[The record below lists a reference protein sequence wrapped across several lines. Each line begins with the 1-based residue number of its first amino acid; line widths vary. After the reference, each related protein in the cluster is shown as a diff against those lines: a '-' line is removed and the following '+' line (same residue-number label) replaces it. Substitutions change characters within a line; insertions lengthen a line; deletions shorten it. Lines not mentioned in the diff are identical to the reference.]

1 MPVRSQP
8 VTERTLKTSSSSDKW
23 RQSTSDT
30 RDDGTRCRVVPR
42 SGCRTTETGVS
53 RGSASHW
60 PSDGEMVDF
69 DRRYGRRVEQ
79 LSHGAAVGCCSL
91 AGMAADGETRAMQ
104 KPGLATLRCE
114 VAREKIPKPRSQ
126 EKDPEHLWP
135 LRPRNGWTARRRE
148 EQRQNELDVGC
159 VKIPEGVSII
169 IPTYLL
175 HHDPELWQDPTSFNP
190 ERFCPEHFEHEDA
203 GAFQPFGAGPR
214 NCFAMAFSKNVI
226 MLLTAKVIA
235 KYRLVLT
242 QSDHE

>member
-1 MPVRSQP
+1 MPLRSQP

-30 RDDGTRCRVVPR
+30 RDDGTRCRGVHR
-42 SGCRTTETGVS
+42 SGCRTTETGAS
-53 RGSASHW
+53 RGSASYW
-60 PSDGEMVDF
+60 PSDVEMVDLG
-69 DRRYGRRVEQ
+69 RRYGRRVEQ

-91 AGMAADGETRAMQ
+91 AGMAADGET
-104 KPGLATLRCE
+104 K
-114 VAREKIPKPRSQ
+114 
-126 EKDPEHLWP
+126 
-135 LRPRNGWTARRRE
+135 
-148 EQRQNELDVGC
+148 NELDVGC
-159 VKIPEGVSII
+159 VKIPQGVSII

-242 QSDHE
+242 QSDHEADMSDKDMEEMLLLGYLKRGLWVKFEKY